1 MSKDDRDNKVRAVLD
16 AASEPLG
23 PTEIARRIGD
33 EWCMPGGAEYGI
45 PMSSVIVP
53 VLRRIGAVGDRGKY
67 TIARGPNPENCTAYA
82 GQEKG

>member
-1 MSKDDRDNKVRAVLD
+1 MSKDDRDNKVRAVLE

-23 PTEIARRIGD
+23 PTEIARRIG
-33 EWCMPGGAEYGI
+33 EKWCCMPGLDN
-45 PMSSVIVP
+45 PMSCVIVP